1 MIQRIQTVYL
11 VIATAL
17 IIWAGLGTSFAT
29 FNASIPDSEDHIN
42 FNFNGYGWQAKTCF
56 IATDSLNSQQN
67 QDIQEEGISL
77 TTKNDSTISTNYL
90 PIYSVFLI
98 LSILFLVTIFFY
110 KNLKKQM
117 RFAKISIFFLL
128 LIIIALSLY
137 IMLIPDSLI
146 EYCTSV
152 FSKTWEVK
160 SNLGMEFYL
169 LCSAVPFAFL
179 GIMGIRKDIKLLQS
193 LDRIR

>member
-11 VIATAL
+11 IIATAL
-17 IIWAGLGTSFAT
+17 IVWSGLGTSFAT

-56 IATDSLNSQQN
+56 DATDSLISQQN
-67 QDIQEEGISL
+67 QNNQGEGKSL
-77 TTKNDSTISTNYL
+77 PTIDDSTISTNYF
-90 PIYSVFLI
+90 PIYIVFLV
-98 LSILFLVTIFFY
+98 LSSLFLVTILFY

-137 IMLIPDSLI
+137 IMIVPDSLI
-146 EYCTSV
+146 EYCTSI
-152 FSKTWEVK
+152 FSKTWGVK

-169 LCSAVPFAFL
+169 LCSAVPFTFL
-179 GIMGIRKDIKLLQS
+179 GIRGIRKDIKLLQS